1 MGELGKKMPTIFR
14 RLAYV
19 YFEIEA
25 LFIREKTACKSVS
38 LLLVNGEL
46 FFNITKR
53 SVVSIKTKQNQIHIL
68 SDFV

>member
-1 MGELGKKMPTIFR
+1 MPTIFR

-19 YFEIEA
+19 YFKIEA
-25 LFIREKTACKSVS
+25 LFIREKTACKPVS
-38 LLLVNGEL
+38 LLLVNKEL

-53 SVVSIKTKQNQIHIL
+53 SVVVSINTKQIQIHIL